1 MSNEDYIKKWLDD
14 SLTAEELKAFET
26 TATFKSLQR
35 LDDSIKSFR
44 APQYDVEQELARI
57 NARKRGKAKVV
68 RLGWLNTMVRVAA
81 VLLVLFSG
89 YFFFYLNV
97 DVTLE
102 TASAEKTE
110 LLLPD
115 ASTVSLNADSRVT
128 YKKNIWKISRN
139 VQLDGE
145 AFFSVAKGSKFDV
158 ETNSGI
164 VSVLG
169 TQFNVKNRENY
180 FEVVC
185 YEGVVQVQ
193 SSGETSKLSAGNAF
207 RILNGEMEV
216 FNKKDASSVPDWMSN
231 ESVFRSVPFAQVI
244 HELERQYDVSITASN
259 IDLNQLFTGK
269 FVHDS
274 LEMSLK
280 AITIPLNLKYE
291 ISEKDQIILS
301 ARGE

>member
-35 LDDSIKSFR
+35 LDNSIKSFR
-44 APQYDVEQELARI
+44 APQYDVEQELARM
-57 NARKRGKAKVV
+57 NARKKGKGKVV

-81 VLLVLFSG
+81 VLLILFSSF
-89 YFFFYLNV
+89 FFFYFNV
-97 DVTLE
+97 NVTLQ
-102 TASAEKTE
+102 TASVEKTE

-115 ASTVSLNADSRVT
+115 ASKVVLNANSQVT
-128 YKKNIWKISRN
+128 YKKNIWKISRQ
-139 VQLDGE
+139 VRLDGE

-158 ETNSGI
+158 ETSSGI

-185 YEGVVQVQ
+185 FEGLVEVQ
-193 SSGETSKLSAGNAF
+193 SAGETSKLSAGNAF
-207 RILNGEMEV
+207 RILNGKMEV
-216 FNKKDASSVPDWMSN
+216 FDKNDSTTPDWMAN
-231 ESVFRSVPFAQVI
+231 ESVFRSVPFGQVI
-244 HELERQYDVSITASN
+244 HEFERQYGVSIAAGN
-259 IDLNQLFTGK
+259 IDLDQLFTGK
-269 FVHDS
+269 FVHDN

-280 AITIPLNLKYE
+280 AITIPLNLNFE
-291 ISEKDQIILS
+291 IGEKDQIILS